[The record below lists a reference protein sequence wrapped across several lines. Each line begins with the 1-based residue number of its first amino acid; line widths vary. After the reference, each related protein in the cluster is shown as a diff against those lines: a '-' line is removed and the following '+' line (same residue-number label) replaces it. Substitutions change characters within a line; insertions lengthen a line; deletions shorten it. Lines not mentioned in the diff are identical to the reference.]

1 MTLIKR
7 NDASFLPNLW
17 EDFFDSDW
25 MGGLAPRRNLGTMP
39 AVNIKDEADHIA
51 LELAAPGMKK
61 DDFKV
66 DLEHNV
72 LTISAEQKEEHEDR
86 GENSAY
92 TRREFNYQSFSRSFT
107 LPDSVKTD
115 KISAKYHDGVLNIHI
130 PKKDE
135 AKAQPARQIEI
146 K

>member
-17 EDFFDSDW
+17 EDFFDNDW
-25 MGGLAPRRNLGTMP
+25 SGGIMPRRNSGTLP
-39 AVNIKDEADHIA
+39 AVNVKDEADHIA
-51 LELAAPGMKK
+51 LEMAAPGMKK
-61 DDFKV
+61 EDFKV
-66 DLEHNV
+66 DLDHNV
-72 LTISAEQKEEHEDR
+72 LTISSEQKEEHEDK
-86 GENSAY
+86 EHSAY

-115 KISAKYHDGVLNIHI
+115 KISAKYNDGVLHIHI